1 MLIMVIWVPTMEQRK
16 SAFPWVFQLFKK
28 RKENRSTSDEGFASN
43 TSSENEV
50 NTTLVADKPGIDDF
64 QIIRKIG
71 KGGFGRV
78 FLAKHTNQN
87 KLVALKVIVKKEVPE
102 SKSDKEHVKA
112 EHFVQTNM
120 SHPFIAKLFCSFQ
133 TKSKIFYALEFL
145 QGGELFSWMEKFERF
160 SEVIWRHFLH
170 AHYSKSQIFVQK
182 FNFDK
187 TPNIFTSFSTNF
199 FFDNFSREIK
209 VVKS

>member
-1 MLIMVIWVPTMEQRK
+1 MEQGK

-120 SHPFIAKLFCSFQ
+120 SHPFIAKLWCSFQ

-160 SEVIWRHFLH
+160 SEVKIH
-170 AHYSKSQIFVQK
+170 
-182 FNFDK
+182 D
-187 TPNIFTSFSTNF
+187 F
-199 FFDNFSREIK
+199 FPNFSDF
-209 VVKS
+209 SF

>member
-1 MLIMVIWVPTMEQRK
+1 MDQR
-16 SAFPWVFQLFKK
+16 SSTYPWLFQLFKK
-28 RKENRSTSDEGFASN
+28 RKENRSTSATDEGFASN

-50 NTTLVADKPGIDDF
+50 KILVDDKPVVEDF
-64 QIIRKIG
+64 QILRKIG

-78 FLAKHTNQN
+78 FLAKHSKRN

-102 SKSDKEHVKA
+102 SKSDREHVKA

-120 SHPFIAKLFCSFQ
+120 SHPFIAKLWCSFQ

-160 SEVIWRHFLH
+160 SEVKKFTIF
-170 AHYSKSQIFVQK
+170 SQIFPIFL
-182 FNFDK
+182 FN
-187 TPNIFTSFSTNF
+187 
-199 FFDNFSREIK
+199 
-209 VVKS
+209 

>member
-1 MLIMVIWVPTMEQRK
+1 MDQR
-16 SAFPWVFQLFKK
+16 SSTYPWLFQLFKK
-28 RKENRSTSDEGFASN
+28 RKENRSTSATDEGFASN

-50 NTTLVADKPGIDDF
+50 KILVDDKPVVEDF
-64 QIIRKIG
+64 QILRKIG

-78 FLAKHTNQN
+78 FLAKHSKRN

-102 SKSDKEHVKA
+102 SKSDREHVKA

-120 SHPFIAKLFCSFQ
+120 SHPFIAKLWCSFQ

-160 SEVIWRHFLH
+160 SEVINNFTIFFSSIFEKKN
-170 AHYSKSQIFVQK
+170 SK
-182 FNFDK
+182 
-187 TPNIFTSFSTNF
+187 
-199 FFDNFSREIK
+199 
-209 VVKS
+209 